1 MPNNQ
6 KFCENKENLVISRI
20 LRMFE
25 GLRKILFIII
35 NLNEGM
41 KLKGIKILN

>member
-1 MPNNQ
+1 MPNNP

-20 LRMFE
+20 LRMSE

-35 NLNEGM
+35 NLIEGM